1 MFVSCLSTAIILVVK
16 SFQLF
21 QNESI
26 EILVTKNVTSLA
38 DGIEIN
44 RMLDASE
51 KFHCMMKVIKIMNL
65 LALVC
70 AAFLFVHAIIQV
82 FLSYF

>member
-1 MFVSCLSTAIILVVK
+1 MFVSCLSTAIVLVVK
-16 SFQLF
+16 TFQLF

-26 EILVTKNVTSLA
+26 EILVTKNCSSLE
-38 DGIEIN
+38 DDTEII
-44 RMLDASE
+44 RLLDASE
-51 KFHCMMKVIKIMNL
+51 KFHCMMEVIKIMNL

-82 FLSYF
+82 SFKFL

>member
-1 MFVSCLSTAIILVVK
+1 MFVSCLSTAIVLVVK

-26 EILVTKNVTSLA
+26 EILVTKNVTSLE
-38 DGIEIN
+38 DGTEII
-44 RMLDASE
+44 RLLDASE
-51 KFHCMMKVIKIMNL
+51 KFNCMMKVIKIMNL
-65 LALVC
+65 MALVC

-82 FLSYF
+82 S